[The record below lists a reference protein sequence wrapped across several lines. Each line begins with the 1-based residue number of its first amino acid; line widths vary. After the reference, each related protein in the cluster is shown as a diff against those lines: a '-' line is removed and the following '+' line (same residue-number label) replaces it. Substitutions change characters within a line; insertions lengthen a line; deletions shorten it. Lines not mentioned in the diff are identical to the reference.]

1 MVFVTIHAAW
11 MILAVIIGT
20 VAGYQGLVRAT
31 QRAGGA
37 SPLPGRF
44 RMKSHVTLGT
54 VYFIMVYAGL
64 ALGVVLTEVVLDD
77 QNIMP
82 PAIARAHIVLA
93 VLIAVLYGAGWLIGR
108 RLARVPARAS
118 RLAPRLHMAANF
130 TACALI
136 GVQIALA
143 LYYVWIWPKI

>member
-1 MVFVTIHAAW
+1 MVYVTIHAAW

-44 RMKSHVTLGT
+44 RMKSHVSLGT
-54 VYFIMVYAGL
+54 IYFVMVYAGL
-64 ALGVVLTEVVLDD
+64 ALGVVLADVFLGDRNVL
-77 QNIMP
+77 P
-82 PAIARAHIVLA
+82 PAIAKAHIVLA
-93 VLIAVLYGAGWLIGR
+93 ILIAILYGAGWLIGR
-108 RLARVPARAS
+108 RLARVPARGS
-118 RLAPRLHMAANF
+118 RLAPRLHMLLNF
-130 TACALI
+130 TACTLI

>member
-31 QRAGGA
+31 QRAGGE

-44 RMKSHVTLGT
+44 RMKSHVSLGT

-64 ALGVVLTEVVLDD
+64 AFGVVLTEFILHD

-82 PAIARAHIVLA
+82 PAIARAHIVMA

-108 RLARVPARAS
+108 RLARVPARGS
-118 RLAPRLHMAANF
+118 RLAPRLHMALNF
-130 TACALI
+130 TACTLI
-136 GVQIALA
+136 GIQIALA
-143 LYYVWIWPKI
+143 LYYVWIWPKV